1 MDKKMD
7 KKIQISII
15 SFLLITI
22 LGVIFSGCINPIG
35 QVPVIKVDITLAE
48 NQSAG
53 IVDAVKYTL
62 TQGNVSY
69 IDRPKKTEADS
80 FPAIAARETLVR
92 GKEVIVGPWEMTNY
106 TGSGDYLINI
116 GFRENHYPVSGD
128 NLHVTIMVVDKV
140 GTKIGYVVDNIKWK

>member
-1 MDKKMD
+1 MN
-7 KKIQISII
+7 KKIQISTIL
-15 SFLLITI
+15 FLLMIS
-22 LGVIFSGCINPIG
+22 GVIISGCINPLV
-35 QVPVIKVDITLAE
+35 QVPVIKIDITLVE

-53 IVDAVKYTL
+53 IVDAVKYTF

-69 IDRPKKTEADS
+69 IDRPKKTQADS

-106 TGSGDYLINI
+106 TGSGDYSINI
-116 GFRENHYPVSGD
+116 GFRDNYYPVSGD
-128 NLHVTIMVVDKV
+128 NLHITIMVVDKI